1 MNKIILLLLL
11 SSFEV
16 AFSEERYMYAL
27 PASLSYTYCFTG
39 HAISL
44 KRKSLK
50 QKDPW
55 HIAILFQ
62 LIVVSG
68 TGADAMG
75 MFTVKSMAVCLKDS
89 PFAGDAMGIALNV
102 FLEQYA

>member
-16 AFSEERYMYAL
+16 AFSEERYAL

-44 KRKSLK
+44 KRKPLK

-75 MFTVKSMAVCLKDS
+75 VFTVKSMAVCLKDS

-102 FLEQYA
+102 FLEHYV